1 MISNRRWLSFVLS
14 EDLSFDELLIKI
26 GRAFKHN
33 LSCEDDEGRYI
44 ARANCG
50 IFSIE
55 VIDKVDRL
63 SEFLCDDNYVLEVI
77 IDSDE
82 YFNSDFDKNIKK
94 ILSDNLIL
102 WERAVWAPAPLP
114 AQ

>member
-1 MISNRRWLSFVLS
+1 MINNRRWLSLVLS

-44 ARANCG
+44 ARAKCG
-50 IFSIE
+50 VFSIE

-82 YFNSDFDKNIKK
+82 YFNSDFDKDIKK